1 MYRFFKE
8 VIQSGIIL
16 DGTEKALIV
25 TDILQNIWLYKKI
38 SQGVIFLKG

>member
-1 MYRFFKE
+1 MYMFFRE
-8 VIQSGIIL
+8 VIQSSIIF